1 MFLYRIALVGGMYG
15 DPFYMDI
22 LRTDFSVAANLRI
35 YRFFTENNNKIKQYE
50 GWNIL
55 NTLYKECPFLL
66 TFSEFCIIIDRPC
79 EIHTDPE
86 LLIHAEGKAAIKF
99 IDGYEIYCNHGVNIP
114 SEYGK
119 IYPANWSYSWI
130 LTKSS
135 PNNDNRS
142 ISIDD
147 SDSSILF
154 NDYELTNALLTS
166 VGYQKF
172 CRELPL
178 QKDLYWKDFQ
188 ILILQAIDK
197 ITDWQWFYY
206 YDFYTKEDLAI
217 SSIDTNSFNCLIKD
231 INFGVSAELRYLYL
245 IYNGGY
251 QLAPKLH
258 FYPLQQA
265 IENITLKLE
274 FHSLPL
280 FHGDRQ
286 EIYYVLCDNQER
298 LISHV
303 YCQFPDEEPV
313 IYAECVTS
321 LIVSIAQCYQEGA
334 YYIAIDEET
343 GARSIEQDLDK
354 IEPIFEKFNPDQID
368 TWRKI
373 WKS

>member
-1 MFLYRIALVGGMYG
+1 
-15 DPFYMDI
+15 
-22 LRTDFSVAANLRI
+22 
-35 YRFFTENNNKIKQYE
+35 
-50 GWNIL
+50 
-55 NTLYKECPFLL
+55 
-66 TFSEFCIIIDRPC
+66 
-79 EIHTDPE
+79 
-86 LLIHAEGKAAIKF
+86 
-99 IDGYEIYCNHGVNIP
+99 
-114 SEYGK
+114 
-119 IYPANWSYSWI
+119 
-130 LTKSS
+130 
-135 PNNDNRS
+135 
-142 ISIDD
+142 
-147 SDSSILF
+147 
-154 NDYELTNALLTS
+154 
-166 VGYQKF
+166 
-172 CRELPL
+172 
-178 QKDLYWKDFQ
+178 
-188 ILILQAIDK
+188 
-197 ITDWQWFYY
+197 
-206 YDFYTKEDLAI
+206 
-217 SSIDTNSFNCLIKD
+217 
-231 INFGVSAELRYLYL
+231 LYL

-303 YCQFPDEEPV
+303 YCQFPNEEPV

-321 LIVSIAQCYQEGA
+321 LIVTIAQCYQEGA